1 MNARD
6 GAGTVVVGVD
16 GSPES
21 RAALAYAMDDAA
33 RRGAR
38 LRVVAALARP
48 DYWVTAY
55 GPVPLPPSSE
65 EVERVGSAARQWIDH
80 LTADRPHD
88 AVPIEV
94 SAVPGPAAEALI
106 TASRDADLLVLGH
119 RGRGAVAGML
129 LGSVGM
135 RCVVE
140 APCTV
145 TVVPPAPVATVAA
158 VGPHHIRPTRPT
170 QHRTRVSEVM
180 TTKVLS
186 VPPEATFAQIADV
199 LSTGRVRAVP
209 VLDDAGA
216 LWERCR
222 RPTCSSPPSGRSH
235 RRNGRGGVRVR
246 GTPPGP
252 GRAGDPV
259 RRRQPN

>member
-1 MNARD
+1 MSAPD
-6 GAGTVVVGVD
+6 GPGAVVVGVD

-21 RAALAYAMDDAA
+21 RAALVYALDDAA

-65 EVERVGSAARQWIDH
+65 DVERVRAAARLWIDDV
-80 LTADRPHD
+80 TADRPRD

-119 RGRGAVAGML
+119 RRRGAVAGML

-135 RCVVE
+135 RCVVD
-140 APCTV
+140 APCPV
-145 TVVPPAPVATVAA
+145 TVVPPPVVTLAA
-158 VGPHHIRPTRPT
+158 AHRPSPAERPTRCDDGS
-170 QHRTRVSEVM
+170 RTHVQ
-180 TTKVLS
+180 
-186 VPPEATFAQIADV
+186 A
-199 LSTGRVRAVP
+199 
-209 VLDDAGA
+209 
-216 LWERCR
+216 R
-222 RPTCSSPPSGRSH
+222 RH
-235 RRNGRGGVRVR
+235 RRARHHGGQ
-246 GTPPGP
+246 
-252 GRAGDPV
+252 GDA
-259 RRRQPN
+259 